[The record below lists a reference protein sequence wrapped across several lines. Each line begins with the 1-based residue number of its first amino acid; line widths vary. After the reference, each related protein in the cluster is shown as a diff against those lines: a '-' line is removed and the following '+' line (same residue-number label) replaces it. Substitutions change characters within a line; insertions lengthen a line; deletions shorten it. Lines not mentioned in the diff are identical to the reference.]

1 MAKTN
6 DLRDEADAQ
15 YYFGEIKFWY
25 EARRSNVVSVIVEAK
40 SDEELENSLSLAY
53 RLDDFIKT
61 SLFESLKAWEEDNP
75 KFRVQKA

>member
-25 EARRSNVVSVIVEAK
+25 EARRSNVVAVIVEAK
-40 SDEELENSLSLAY
+40 SDE
-53 RLDDFIKT
+53 I
-61 SLFESLKAWEEDNP
+61 LF
-75 KFRVQKA
+75 QKLLHQ